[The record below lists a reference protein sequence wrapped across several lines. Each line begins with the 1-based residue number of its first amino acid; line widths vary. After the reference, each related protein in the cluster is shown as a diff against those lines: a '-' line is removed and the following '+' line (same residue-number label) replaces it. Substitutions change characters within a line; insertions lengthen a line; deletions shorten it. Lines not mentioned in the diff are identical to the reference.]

1 MSEALAKQSEI
12 AEAKPA
18 RSNVWT
24 WVTIGVGTG
33 LLVTVAAGL
42 GYHYLEAQR
51 RSKDPRAQKVKDLIE
66 EAERLLAQG
75 KKANHQRRKE
85 EPARATASSDKDGGV
100 A

>member
-1 MSEALAKQSEI
+1 MSEALAKQTEI

-75 KKANHQRRKE
+75 RKANQQRRKDDSSK
-85 EPARATASSDKDGGV
+85 AAATTEKDGGAV
-100 A
+100 